1 MSSDIKLDFLKELA
15 NIGTG
20 HATTAL
26 SQMLGG
32 RLFQLVVPDAQML
45 PFSEAAEYIGGQ
57 EQIVAG
63 IFIVVSGDVGGYMA
77 FLIPYDS
84 AMVLVRLLTGD
95 DSRELNEL
103 ARSALQELGNI
114 MITSYL
120 NALSKMT
127 GFLLAPSVPGVAVDM
142 AGAVWESILAG
153 AQVANEVTVIRT
165 EFFADGESI
174 EGNIIFLP
182 DDDDFQKIARVLG
195 LEEM

>member
-1 MSSDIKLDFLKELA
+1 MSSEAKLDFLKELA

-45 PFSEAAEYIGGQ
+45 PFSEAAEYIGGL
-57 EQIVAG
+57 EQLVAG
-63 IFIVVSGDVGGYMA
+63 IFIVVSGDVGGHMA
-77 FLIPYDS
+77 FLIPFDS
-84 AMVLVRLLTGD
+84 AMVLVKLLTGD
-95 DSRELNEL
+95 DSGEMNEL
-103 ARSALQELGNI
+103 ALSALQELGNI

-127 GFLLAPSVPGVAVDM
+127 DFLMAPSVPGVAVDM
-142 AGAVWESILAG
+142 AGAVWESVLAG
-153 AQVANEVTVIRT
+153 AEVTNEVTVIRT

-182 DDDDFQKIARVLG
+182 DDDDFKKIARVLG
-195 LEEM
+195 LGEM

>member
-1 MSSDIKLDFLKELA
+1 MKEARLDFLKELA

-26 SQMLGG
+26 SQMLNGK
-32 RLFQLVVPDAQML
+32 LFQLVVPDARLL
-45 PFSEAAEYIGGQ
+45 PFTEAAQYVGGL
-57 EQIVAG
+57 EQVVVG
-63 IFIVVSGDVGGYMA
+63 IFIVVSGDVGGHMA
-77 FLIPYDS
+77 FMLPYDS
-84 AMVLVRLLTGD
+84 AMHLVALLTGD
-95 DSRELNEL
+95 DSGDLNEL
-103 ARSALQELGNI
+103 AMSALEELGNV

-127 GFLLAPSVPGVAVDM
+127 NLLMAPSIPGVAVDM

-153 AQVANEVTVIRT
+153 AEVINEVTVIRT
-165 EFFADGESI
+165 EFFADGEAI

-182 DDDDFQKIARVLG
+182 DQEDFDKIARILG

>member
-1 MSSDIKLDFLKELA
+1 MIDVKLDFLKELA

-26 SQMLGG
+26 SQMLSG

-45 PFSEAAEYIGGQ
+45 PFSEAAAYIGGS
-57 EQIVAG
+57 EQVVVG
-63 IFIVVSGDVGGYMA
+63 IFVVVSGDVKGHMA
-77 FLIPYDS
+77 FLMPIDS
-84 AMVLVRLLTGD
+84 AFVLIRLLTGD
-95 DSRELNEL
+95 DSGELNEITH
-103 ARSALQELGNI
+103 SALQELGNI

-127 GFLLAPSVPGVAVDM
+127 NSLMAPSVPGVAIDM
-142 AGAVWESILAG
+142 AGAVWQSVLAG
-153 AQVANEVTVIRT
+153 AEITNEVTVIRT
-165 EFFADGESI
+165 EFFADGEAI

-182 DDDDFQKIARVLG
+182 DDEDFQKIARLLG